1 MTQTRLHTARS
12 LFALYLVKLLNCAAR
27 NALQSPIRWKPASPS
42 SQPFSVQSADSFTRT
57 KKVAGDLKVCFLQ
70 QQASEGK
77 TPAQLALYG
86 APPSLQPQAYSSQ
99 LCINTPKQKQT
110 QISIW
115 IQSTQRKVGPI
126 KHLIANY
133 GIMFGLQQT
142 VKSYG
147 TTTVAAYG
155 SAFKVSPQR

>member
-1 MTQTRLHTARS
+1 MQPVTRSSPPYDENQRRR
-12 LFALYLVKLLNCAAR
+12 ALN
-27 NALQSPIRWKPASPS
+27 PS
-42 SQPFSVQSADSFTRT
+42 VSGPLTHSRAPKR
-57 KKVAGDLKVCFLQ
+57 VAGDLKVCFLQ
-70 QQASEGK
+70 QQALEGK
-77 TPAQLALYG
+77 TPAVCSLRR
-86 APPSLQPQAYSSQ
+86 PPPHQPQAYSSQ
-99 LCINTPKQKQT
+99 LCINTPKQNQT

-142 VKSYG
+142 VKAYG

-155 SAFKVSPQR
+155 NAFKVSTLTNSRPAVN

>member
-1 MTQTRLHTARS
+1 M
-12 LFALYLVKLLNCAAR
+12 C
-27 NALQSPIRWKPASPS
+27 
-42 SQPFSVQSADSFTRT
+42 
-57 KKVAGDLKVCFLQ
+57 CLQ
-70 QQASEGK
+70 QQALEGK
-77 TPAQLALYG
+77 TPAEFARYG

-99 LCINTPKQKQT
+99 LGINTPKQNQP

-147 TTTVAAYG
+147 TTTAAAYG
-155 SAFKVSPQR
+155 NAFKVSPQC